1 MEEQG
6 KLTKK
11 QVKLIAWLSVP
22 ATIPLCLGVLLNWM
36 SRHDLSLRPF
46 QQWMVASPARVVA
59 TPAHPP
65 RITMEKAAGIFVYK
79 RQLPITSVQRKPTVT
94 IYAVPPQ
101 REPGL
106 SKGFSVEFP
115 NNLRS

>member
-22 ATIPLCLGVLLNWM
+22 ATIPLCLGVLLSWM
-36 SRHDLSLRPF
+36 SRHDLSFRPLG
-46 QQWMVASPARVVA
+46 QWMGASRAMVMA
-59 TPAHPP
+59 TPTHPP
-65 RITMEKAAGIFVYK
+65 RITVEKGSGIFVYK

-94 IYAVPPQ
+94 IYVVPPQ
-101 REPGL
+101 PEPGL
-106 SKGFSVEFP
+106 SKGFTVEFP
-115 NNLRS
+115 NNIVS

>member
-22 ATIPLCLGVLLNWM
+22 ATIPLCLGVLLSWM
-36 SRHDLSLRPF
+36 SKHDLSFRPLSL
-46 QQWMVASPARVVA
+46 WMGASQAKVVA

-65 RITMEKAAGIFVYK
+65 RITVEKGSGIFVYK
-79 RQLPITSVQRKPTVT
+79 RELPITSVQRKSTVT
-94 IYAVPPQ
+94 IYGVPPQ
-101 REPGL
+101 PEPGL
-106 SKGFSVEFP
+106 SNGFTVEFP
-115 NNLRS
+115 NNLQS